1 MADESSL
8 YTYRANVTSVYD
20 GDTLTVDIDLGF
32 SVVLRKQTVRLVRIN
47 TPELRGSTQE
57 RGLAARDAL
66 RERVLGKSVIL
77 KTIKDSRE
85 KYGRW
90 LGEVWVEGQCINDWM
105 LSEGLAVKYICNVM
119 SPRGMQ

>member
-105 LSEGLAVKYICNVM
+105 LSEGLAVKYM
-119 SPRGMQ
+119 

>member
-1 MADESSL
+1 VADESGL
-8 YTYRANVTSVYD
+8 YTYQANVTSVYD

-32 SVVLRKQTVRLVRIN
+32 SIVLRKQTVRLVRIN

-57 RGLAARDAL
+57 KGLAARDAL
-66 RERVLGKSVIL
+66 RSRVLGKSVIL

-90 LGEVWVEGQCINDWM
+90 LGEVWVDGECINDWM
-105 LSEGLAVKYICNVM
+105 LSEGLAVKYM
-119 SPRGMQ
+119 